1 MNVRKA
7 IVEPIIGKPPK
18 FLHVS
23 FNQDDS
29 CFSAATEGGFLIY
42 NTDPLACK
50 LVKHFQESTNIGAS
64 GSGTGIGYTKMLH
77 RTNYIA
83 LVGGGKKPRYPLNKL
98 IIWDDL
104 QQRESVS
111 SKFMSPIKQV
121 FLSRIH
127 IVVVLDASIE
137 VFQFQPSPKR
147 ICPSLEISPNG
158 PVDFIV
164 SQMRNRRKS
173 QDSIN
178 NSNMNGYSSNNGAS
192 TSASNNSTSNSGG
205 VHGIMAFPSSRSVGQ
220 VHIADL
226 SRLKHN
232 DQNPDGTQ
240 LLPTSIIKAHKTP
253 IRFLKLNHQGTMVAT
268 CSIQG
273 TLIRIFS
280 THNGS
285 LIKEFRRG
293 LDRADIYEM
302 SFSPKGS
309 KLAVVSDKQTLHVF
323 QISLGKENHS
333 NNNKGTDDISK
344 NKIHALR
351 NIVPS
356 GWKPKYLDS
365 IWSMCSIHL
374 KNPMLRNNDTDT
386 QFQKDRCKIGW
397 CKENGSDNGNS
408 VDEEDSIVL
417 VWRKSGVWEKY
428 VILEK
433 EEQQQQQQQQQVY
446 SAQETLR
453 NDTTNANGNG
463 MPQWELVRESWR
475 EL

>member
-7 IVEPIIGKPPK
+7 IIEPRTGKPAR

-29 CFSAATEGGFLIY
+29 CFSAATESGFLIY
-42 NTDPLACK
+42 NTYPLACK
-50 LVKHFQESTNIGAS
+50 LTKQFQEDVSAGTNEVGV
-64 GSGTGIGYTKMLH
+64 GIGYTRMLY
-77 RTNYIA
+77 RTNYTA
-83 LVGGGKKPRYPLNKL
+83 LVGGGKRPRYPLNKL

-104 QQRESVS
+104 QQRESVIL
-111 SKFMSPIKQV
+111 KFMSPIRQV

-127 IVVVLDASIE
+127 IIVALENSIE

-147 ICPSLEISPNG
+147 ICPSLEISQNG
-158 PVDFIV
+158 QIDFVV
-164 SQMRNRRKS
+164 SQVKLRRES
-173 QDSIN
+173 QN
-178 NSNMNGYSSNNGAS
+178 SSNFSATIINDNTNTNTSNG
-192 TSASNNSTSNSGG
+192 SNNSSGG
-205 VHGIMAFPSSRSVGQ
+205 INGIIAFPSARSVGQ

-226 SRLKHN
+226 ARLKHN

-253 IRFLKLNHQGTMVAT
+253 VRFLKLNHQGTMVAT

-302 SFSPKGS
+302 SFSPKGN

-323 QISLGKENHS
+323 QISTGKENHGKVNS
-333 NNNKGTDDISK
+333 NEDLSK
-344 NKIHALR
+344 NKHHALR
-351 NIVPS
+351 NVVPA

-365 IWSMCSIHL
+365 VWSMCSTHL
-374 KNPMLRNNDTDT
+374 KNPMLRNTDIDS
-386 QFQKDRCKIGW
+386 QFQKDKCKIGW
-397 CKENGSDNGNS
+397 SKDSSGESDTE
-408 VDEEDSIVL
+408 DEDSIVL
-417 VWRKSGVWEKY
+417 VWAQSGVWEKY

-433 EEQQQQQQQQQVY
+433 EQDQQKVY

-453 NDTTNANGNG
+453 NQPSSNKGT
-463 MPQWELVRESWR
+463 QWELVRESWR

>member
-7 IVEPIIGKPPK
+7 IIEPTGRKPAR

-29 CFSAATEGGFLIY
+29 CFSAATESGFLIY

-50 LVKHFQESTNIGAS
+50 LVKQFHEDVRAGKSEVGV
-64 GSGTGIGYTKMLH
+64 GIGYTRMLY
-77 RTNYIA
+77 RTNYTA
-83 LVGGGKKPRYPLNKL
+83 LVGGGKRPRYPLNKL

-104 QQRESVS
+104 QQRECVIL
-111 SKFMSPIKQV
+111 KFMSPIRHV
-121 FLSRIH
+121 FLSRMHI
-127 IVVVLDASIE
+127 IVVLENSIE
-137 VFQFQPSPKR
+137 VFQFQPTPKR
-147 ICPSLEISPNG
+147 ICPSLDISQNG
-158 PVDFIV
+158 PVDFVV
-164 SQMRNRRKS
+164 SQTKMRRES
-173 QDSIN
+173 QN
-178 NSNMNGYSSNNGAS
+178 NGNSNPETILNNNNNGNAG
-192 TSASNNSTSNSGG
+192 TQVGNIN
-205 VHGIMAFPSSRSVGQ
+205 GILAFPSARSVGQ

-226 SRLKHN
+226 TRLKYN

-240 LLPTSIIKAHKTP
+240 LLPTSIIKAHKTQ
-253 IRFLKLNHQGTMVAT
+253 IRMLKLNHQGTMVAT

-285 LIKEFRRG
+285 LIKELRRG

-309 KLAVVSDKQTLHVF
+309 KLAVVSDKQTLHIF
-323 QISLGKENHS
+323 QITSGKDNHGSHGGS
-333 NNNKGTDDISK
+333 NEERPQNKH
-344 NKIHALR
+344 HALK

-365 IWSMCSIHL
+365 VWSMCSIHL
-374 KNPMLRNNDTDT
+374 KNPMLRNSDMDTH
-386 QFQKDRCKIGW
+386 FQKDRCRIGW
-397 CKENGSDNGNS
+397 CRDNNSENGNDLE
-408 VDEEDSIVL
+408 DEDSIVL
-417 VWRKSGVWEKY
+417 VWRQTGVWEKY

-433 EEQQQQQQQQQVY
+433 EQDSQKVY

-453 NDTTNANGNG
+453 NESTNNRGT
-463 MPQWELVRESWR
+463 QWELTRESWR